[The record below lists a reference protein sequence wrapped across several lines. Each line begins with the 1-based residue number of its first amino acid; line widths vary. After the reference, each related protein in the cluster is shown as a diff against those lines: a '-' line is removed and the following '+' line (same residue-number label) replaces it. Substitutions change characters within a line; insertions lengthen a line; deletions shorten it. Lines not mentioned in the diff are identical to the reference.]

1 MGTIFNCHRIQYEYG
16 AFDTEF
22 SRTYFFLPSTTDR
35 TEDIN
40 HYINSV
46 NLIPID
52 INQNECEAE
61 GRNFDPSKLDLDN
74 PDTQKTRESV
84 LRVWQKVVDLSNSN
98 LQKKADGLLA
108 SKPHNKDII

>member
-1 MGTIFNCHRIQYEYG
+1 MQYESG

-40 HYINSV
+40 HYIKSV

-52 INQNECEAE
+52 INQNEFEAE

-84 LRVWQKVVDLSNSN
+84 LRVWQKAVDLSNSN